1 MQLSLLPKSIPLLVL
16 SSPSRF
22 SCQYRYSPTSL
33 LLSFLPSLSLRPCSP
48 FSPHSF
54 ASVSFMCPFR
64 HNLQPLSFN
73 FKMQIRFSTEN
84 ATMELKGEKIYILQ
98 KGRRKKKTVYRK
110 GHGMQSNAGT
120 IHGLRFSGLPRIVR
134 RWRRCCIWGYKKQN
148 GEQKKKKA
156 KTELTA
162 VGLQWK
168 WTAWGKWVGRS
179 PGRVHVCVKRW
190 EGRKSQ
196 PERGEKAR
204 DWRLMEGGIGGGVWR
219 WGKRRGQELEYI
231 FVLCLLY
238 SNFVVLIFSWG

>member
-1 MQLSLLPKSIPLLVL
+1 MERSPVSSRSGVFSPPFFPRFLSIPMQLSLLPKSIPLLVL

-98 KGRRKKKTVYRK
+98 KGRRKKTVYRK

-120 IHGLRFSGLPRIVR
+120 IHSLRFSGLPRIVR
-134 RWRRCCIWGYKKQN
+134 RWRRCCI
-148 GEQKKKKA
+148 
-156 KTELTA
+156 
-162 VGLQWK
+162 
-168 WTAWGKWVGRS
+168 
-179 PGRVHVCVKRW
+179 
-190 EGRKSQ
+190 
-196 PERGEKAR
+196 
-204 DWRLMEGGIGGGVWR
+204 
-219 WGKRRGQELEYI
+219 
-231 FVLCLLY
+231 
-238 SNFVVLIFSWG
+238 

>member
-84 ATMELKGEKIYILQ
+84 ATMELKGEKNIYTAE
-98 KGRRKKKTVYRK
+98 G
-110 GHGMQSNAGT
+110 
-120 IHGLRFSGLPRIVR
+120 
-134 RWRRCCIWGYKKQN
+134 
-148 GEQKKKKA
+148 KKKKKLFTGKDMA
-156 KTELTA
+156 CSLMQGQSTA
-162 VGLQWK
+162 
-168 WTAWGKWVGRS
+168 
-179 PGRVHVCVKRW
+179 CVFQ
-190 EGRKSQ
+190 GCH
-196 PERGEKAR
+196 A
-204 DWRLMEGGIGGGVWR
+204 
-219 WGKRRGQELEYI
+219 
-231 FVLCLLY
+231 
-238 SNFVVLIFSWG
+238 